1 VTDLAVGAEGDDTG
15 GNLRGAVHI
24 LRLGL
29 NMAPTGL
36 ALAPQSIAENSAIG
50 TTIGTFTT
58 TDPNAGNTF
67 TYALVGGAGSTDNAS
82 FTISGNTLQ
91 SNAVF
96 DFETK
101 SSYAIRVRTTDQG
114 GLSFEQTFTV
124 SVTNGNDAPVL
135 DASGNVFA
143 ILGVGS
149 RQSIEMRQGTLV
161 SDILARGAG
170 GNPISDVDAGAQR
183 GIAIT
188 GFDATFGMFQFTL
201 ATSNPAE
208 SDWTDFNS
216 AGPVTNESS
225 LLLPETAR
233 IRFNNVFIPHH
244 SGGVPF
250 LPLGT
255 MLNTGLTFRAWDR
268 SSGNSGGR
276 GDSSTN
282 GGTTAFS
289 LATETAK
296 VYFEARLFRS
306 FNTNA
311 GLNIY
316 TLEAEFNA
324 LTGNPAIVDRSTSA
338 FTGFTILMSDVPE
351 LGTAPLFRMYFG
363 VQFNDDGTQ
372 TDMGYRYL
380 TSNAGEAEVL
390 EGLGRADLRPTRQ
403 GAYFREIGDP
413 RIPGDTGVN
422 NGTAIIGY
430 IYATQQPGTAQMT
443 QVYRTD
449 NVGKPTRPPGTVE
462 GSTPTSTREQ
472 EQGDHV
478 YTTNT
483 AFETS
488 RPGTWRVE
496 AARGFVRE
504 LTPSPTGGPPPAV
517 AMAVAATAGDT
528 SGEARR
534 RMAGF
539 APTTSVEGA
548 RDEREVASN
557 VARLIANA
565 PPVAPSS
572 VGAISYE
579 ADEVAGRSVAVA
591 YETIQDAEWSDQ
603 FFSDT
608 MLVADCLLSAHPL
621 SA

>member
-1 VTDLAVGAEGDDTG
+1 
-15 GNLRGAVHI
+15 
-24 LRLGL
+24 
-29 NMAPTGL
+29 
-36 ALAPQSIAENSAIG
+36 
-50 TTIGTFTT
+50 
-58 TDPNAGNTF
+58 
-67 TYALVGGAGSTDNAS
+67 
-82 FTISGNTLQ
+82 
-91 SNAVF
+91 
-96 DFETK
+96 
-101 SSYAIRVRTTDQG
+101 
-114 GLSFEQTFTV
+114 
-124 SVTNGNDAPVL
+124 
-135 DASGNVFA
+135 
-143 ILGVGS
+143 
-149 RQSIEMRQGTLV
+149 
-161 SDILARGAG
+161 
-170 GNPISDVDAGAQR
+170 
-183 GIAIT
+183 
-188 GFDATFGMFQFTL
+188 
-201 ATSNPAE
+201 
-208 SDWTDFNS
+208 
-216 AGPVTNESS
+216 
-225 LLLPETAR
+225 
-233 IRFNNVFIPHH
+233 
-244 SGGVPF
+244 
-250 LPLGT
+250 
-255 MLNTGLTFRAWDR
+255 
-268 SSGNSGGR
+268 
-276 GDSSTN
+276 
-282 GGTTAFS
+282 
-289 LATETAK
+289 
-296 VYFEARLFRS
+296 
-306 FNTNA
+306 
-311 GLNIY
+311 
-316 TLEAEFNA
+316 
-324 LTGNPAIVDRSTSA
+324 
-338 FTGFTILMSDVPE
+338 
-351 LGTAPLFRMYFG
+351 
-363 VQFNDDGTQ
+363 
-372 TDMGYRYL
+372 
-380 TSNAGEAEVL
+380 
-390 EGLGRADLRPTRQ
+390 LGRADLRPTRQ

-539 APTTSVEGA
+539 APTTSV
-548 RDEREVASN
+548 
-557 VARLIANA
+557 ARLIANA

-591 YETIQDAEWSDQ
+591 DETIQDAEWSDR

>member
-1 VTDLAVGAEGDDTG
+1 
-15 GNLRGAVHI
+15 
-24 LRLGL
+24 
-29 NMAPTGL
+29 
-36 ALAPQSIAENSAIG
+36 
-50 TTIGTFTT
+50 
-58 TDPNAGNTF
+58 
-67 TYALVGGAGSTDNAS
+67 
-82 FTISGNTLQ
+82 
-91 SNAVF
+91 
-96 DFETK
+96 
-101 SSYAIRVRTTDQG
+101 
-114 GLSFEQTFTV
+114 
-124 SVTNGNDAPVL
+124 
-135 DASGNVFA
+135 
-143 ILGVGS
+143 
-149 RQSIEMRQGTLV
+149 
-161 SDILARGAG
+161 
-170 GNPISDVDAGAQR
+170 VDAGAQR

-225 LLLPETAR
+225 LLVPETAR